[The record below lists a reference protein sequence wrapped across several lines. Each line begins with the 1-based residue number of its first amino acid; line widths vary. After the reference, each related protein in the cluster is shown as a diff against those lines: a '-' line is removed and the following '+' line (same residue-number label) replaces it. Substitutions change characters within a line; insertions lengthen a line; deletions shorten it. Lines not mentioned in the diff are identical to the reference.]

1 MLAYKVFEF
10 KKKIEMLSSS
20 RGIVK
25 KSDLYRPYFKY
36 RFDRKIC
43 LFTVKGT
50 VYMFNL
56 ISMFKIL
63 KTDYFKSNYMY
74 ILRSND

>member
-10 KKKIEMLSSS
+10 VKKLEMLSSS
-20 RGIVK
+20 RRIVK

-36 RFDRKIC
+36 RFDRTI
-43 LFTVKGT
+43 FTVKGT

-63 KTDYFKSNYMY
+63 KTDYFQSLHVYTK
-74 ILRSND
+74 I